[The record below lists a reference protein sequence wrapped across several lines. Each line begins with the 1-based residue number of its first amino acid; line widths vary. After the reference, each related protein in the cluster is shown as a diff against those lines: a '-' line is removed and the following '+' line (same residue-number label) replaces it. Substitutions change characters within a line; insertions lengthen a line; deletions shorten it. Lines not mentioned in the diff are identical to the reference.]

1 MSKKLAA
8 LFAIAAA
15 VPAAAHALDINREAP
30 MVTFGDAR
38 PGSGSS
44 VRVRIAID
52 QGRFGWQ
59 VFHDLRDGRVISR
72 VDQYA
77 VVDMRNA
84 VNYQKPGFHRDTS
97 WLGLLQ
103 SNRDLMME
111 GRLFDRDGE
120 LIARRS
126 SAGLLFRRYR

>member
-15 VPAAAHALDINREAP
+15 VPAAAHALDINCEAP
-30 MVTFGDAR
+30 MVAFGDAR

-44 VRVRIAID
+44 VGVRISID

-72 VDQYA
+72 IDQYA
-77 VVDMRNA
+77 VIDMRNA
-84 VNYQKPGFHRDTS
+84 VNYQKPGVSPRRVLARAFAE
-97 WLGLLQ
+97 Q
-103 SNRDLMME
+103 SRPH
-111 GRLFDRDGE
+111 DGGAA
-120 LIARRS
+120 L
-126 SAGLLFRRYR
+126 